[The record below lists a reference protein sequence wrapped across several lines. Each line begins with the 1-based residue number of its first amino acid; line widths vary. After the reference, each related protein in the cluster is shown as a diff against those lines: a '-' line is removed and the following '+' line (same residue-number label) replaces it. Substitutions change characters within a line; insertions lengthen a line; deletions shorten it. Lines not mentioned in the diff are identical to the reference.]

1 MRHGSPNM
9 EGATLLRAVS
19 GMFPLSWEKGSGE
32 LVYVSKEQP
41 HREGTTATT

>member
-9 EGATLLRAVS
+9 EGATLLGAVS
-19 GMFPLSWEKGSGE
+19 GMFPLSWEQGSDE

-41 HREGTTATT
+41 HMEGTTATT